1 MINDQTVNTNKS
13 TGPKLVKYILSRIVI
28 DQDNIDIMEKELDR
42 NNKLVS
48 EIIRSFI
55 DTDWIRRNVNRTYA
69 ITKKCKN
76 IIKQV
81 ELESSGM

>member
-1 MINDQTVNTNKS
+1 LRTNLSNTNKS

>member
-1 MINDQTVNTNKS
+1 MRTNLANTNKS
-13 TGPKLVKYILSRIVI
+13 TGPELVKYILSRIVI

-48 EIIRSFI
+48 EIIRSFM
-55 DTDWIRRNVNRTYA
+55 DTGWIRRNVNGTYA
-69 ITKKCKN
+69 ITMKCKN
-76 IIKQV
+76 VIKQV